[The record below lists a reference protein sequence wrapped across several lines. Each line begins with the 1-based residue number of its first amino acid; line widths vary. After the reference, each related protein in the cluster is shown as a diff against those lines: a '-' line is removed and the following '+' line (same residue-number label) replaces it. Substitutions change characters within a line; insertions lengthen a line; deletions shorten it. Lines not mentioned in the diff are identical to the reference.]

1 MHQDSCR
8 RAVVDDL
15 DLEPISMYLQ
25 SASVH
30 HFENTARHE
39 NPLIVAAG
47 NYIPDPAD
55 RLESSRR
62 RPKHV
67 ITDPPDP
74 LTVLLALLAPVI
86 VLVEPLV
93 LPLHH
98 SHPAEPHG
106 YEDIHDGYEYIHG

>member
-39 NPLIVAAG
+39 NPLIVAADTIIKTG
-47 NYIPDPAD
+47 PNWDHTGSFSFLIKKRIIKIDSPRHKAM
-55 RLESSRR
+55 R
-62 RPKHV
+62 
-67 ITDPPDP
+67 
-74 LTVLLALLAPVI
+74 
-86 VLVEPLV
+86 
-93 LPLHH
+93 
-98 SHPAEPHG
+98 
-106 YEDIHDGYEYIHG
+106 